1 MSASK
6 KLSTSVKA
14 LCYLAE
20 SFPEPKSSKDIAES
34 IGVNASK
41 LRKLLSMLVRQ
52 DMVKSAHGTKGGFIL
67 QQNPTE
73 IDLQEIYCAVEDR
86 KAFHLDV
93 DKSRGESK
101 DRTNMFNNYFL
112 DLFAKVQV
120 EIENKMKKI
129 PLSVILKQMGIK
141 YKFDNRLIK

>member
-20 SFPEPKSSKDIAES
+20 SFPQPKSSKDIADN

-41 LRKLLSMLVRQ
+41 LRKLLSLLVRQ
-52 DMVKSAHGTKGGFIL
+52 EMVRSAKGTNGGFLL
-67 QQNPTE
+67 QQDPNE
-73 IDLQEIYCAVEDR
+73 IDLQEVYCAIEDR

-93 DKSRGESK
+93 NKSSGESR
-101 DRTNMFNNYFL
+101 DRTTMFNNYFL
-112 DLFAKVQV
+112 DLFSVVQV
-120 EIENKMKKI
+120 EIENKMRRI
-129 PLSVILKQMGIK
+129 PLSMILRQMGIN
-141 YKFDNRLIK
+141 YKFDSRLIK

>member
-20 SFPEPKSSKDIAES
+20 SFPEPKSSKDIAEN

-41 LRKLLSMLVRQ
+41 LRKLLSMLSRQ
-52 DMVKSAHGTKGGFIL
+52 EMVKSAQGTKGGFIL
-67 QQNPTE
+67 QQNPRE

-93 DKSRGESK
+93 NKGRGESR
-101 DRTNMFNNYFL
+101 DRTTLFNNYFL
-112 DLFAKVQV
+112 DLFSVVQV
-120 EIENKMKKI
+120 EIENKMRKI
-129 PLSVILKQMGIK
+129 PLSAILRQMGIR